1 MNNDVVLKLYEKYA
15 QDIFRFAYSYLN
27 SYSDAQDVVHEV
39 FLKLLKSNIRITEGK
54 EKSYILKMAANNCKD
69 LLKSKNHSAVIS
81 FDELPSSAEAY
92 EDDFKDNELTAA
104 LKKIPE
110 NYRIVIHLH
119 YYEELSVK
127 ETAKILKLSVSC
139 VSMRLTR
146 AKEMLREALKEYSYE
161 EIL

>member
-69 LLKSKNHSAVIS
+69 LLKSKKRSAVIS

-161 EIL
+161 KIL

>member
-69 LLKSKNHSAVIS
+69 LLKSKKRSAVIS
-81 FDELPSSAEAY
+81 FDELPLSAEAY

>member
-1 MNNDVVLKLYEKYA
+1 
-15 QDIFRFAYSYLN
+15 
-27 SYSDAQDVVHEV
+27 
-39 FLKLLKSNIRITEGK
+39 
-54 EKSYILKMAANNCKD
+54 MAANNCKD
-69 LLKSKNHSAVIS
+69 LLKSKKRSAVIS

>member
-27 SYSDAQDVVHEV
+27 SYSNAQDVVHEV

-54 EKSYILKMAANNCKD
+54 ERSYILKMAANKCKD
-69 LLKSKNHSAVIS
+69 LLKSKNRSAVIS